1 MHSLAAVQLLL
12 SIELSNPAGPG
23 HTAIQPLVDG
33 GPTHSWLQNLPLA
46 PRSPRGGLAQNGSGP
61 WGKLVGPRKLCG
73 MEVVLAIELV
83 DAVTG
88 QTMPHAGR
96 CAL

>member
-1 MHSLAAVQLLL
+1 MRKVLWSCWRPGVAL
-12 SIELSNPAGPG
+12 SPTDTGLQEPA
-23 HTAIQPLVDG
+23 
-33 GPTHSWLQNLPLA
+33 LA
-46 PRSPRGGLAQNGSGP
+46 PRSPRGGLTQNGSGP
-61 WGKLVGPRKLCG
+61 WGKMVGQRKLCD

-83 DAVTG
+83 DAVAG